1 MKNAPDVV
9 AFVGGGEW
17 CGGPGGTGA
26 TSVQSVL
33 LIPIREGGDPM
44 KQLWHKMS
52 ATQRAASIAAV
63 STPVG
68 AAIALNTHMIL
79 GAWNVRL

>member
-1 MKNAPDVV
+1 
-9 AFVGGGEW
+9 
-17 CGGPGGTGA
+17 
-26 TSVQSVL
+26 
-33 LIPIREGGDPM
+33 M